1 MSSTPD
7 VRSQLRSLSIPA
19 EHRPEARAARSRG
32 RWLRRVVVMALLIA
46 GGYAAWRHMGGA
58 PVNWNLAAAIGST
71 GPAPASVALLTVSA
85 RPTSEPPP
93 TLTATGRIVSD
104 HKVAVSTKV
113 SGQIVS
119 LHFEQGDRVDR
130 GQMLARIEDVNY
142 RALRDEAQAQLQ
154 QAQANLAYQQVNFA
168 RVEDLRAAASAK
180 DIELADA
187 RRWLE
192 DARALLAREEAR
204 LAFAQKALDDCE
216 VIGPIAGVILERNVE
231 VGDFVA
237 AEGGRGANANAQ
249 FALIADMTKL
259 RVEVDV
265 SELDIARIRE
275 NMPCR
280 ITPDAYKDRRFRG
293 HVMWIDP
300 AANYSKA
307 TVQVKVRI
315 ENPDAFLRV
324 EGSAQVMFFGELDP
338 SGRDAGR
345 TLWIPA
351 TACVVNDSGDAGT
364 VFRAVDGR
372 LAKTVIAIGRRAGGQ
387 IEVTSGLSEGQQ
399 IVSTGLDGLA
409 DGQRIA
415 P

>member
-1 MSSTPD
+1 MSTSPD

-19 EHRPEARAARSRG
+19 EHRPEARAARSSW
-32 RWLRRVVVMALLIA
+32 RWVRRLLVLCLLVG
-46 GGYAAWRHMGGA
+46 GGYAVWRYAGGA
-58 PVNWNLAAAIGST
+58 PFNWNAAAAIGSA
-71 GPAPASVALLTVSA
+71 GSKPASVALLTVSA

-113 SGQIVS
+113 SGQIVA

-130 GQMLARIEDVNY
+130 GQVLARIEDVNY
-142 RALRDEAQAQLQ
+142 RARRDEAEARLQ
-154 QAQANLAYQQVNFA
+154 QARANLAYQEVNFA
-168 RVEDLRAAASAK
+168 RVEGLHATASAK

-192 DARALLAREEAR
+192 DARAQLAREEAA
-204 LAFAQKALDDCE
+204 LVFAQKALDDCE
-216 VIGPIAGVILERNVE
+216 VRAPIAGVILERNVE

-265 SELDIARIRE
+265 GELDIARIRE
-275 NMPCR
+275 NMPCL

-300 AANYSKA
+300 GANYSKA

-315 ENPDAFLRV
+315 LSPDQFLRV
-324 EGSAQVMFFGELDP
+324 EGSAQVMFFNELNAPGQD
-338 SGRDAGR
+338 SGR
-345 TLWIPA
+345 TVWIPA
-351 TACVVNDSGDAGT
+351 AACLVNDSGDAAT

-372 LAKTVIAIGRRAGGQ
+372 LAKTAIAVGRRAGGQ

-399 IVSTGLDGLA
+399 IVSAGLDGLV